1 MDDRGFVR
9 EIGSCDCGGWGVPQ
23 HAIWELENQRNPSL
37 KVWEAGKP
45 LVSLSVWRRRL
56 GTWGLQVQVL
66 GSNCNVG
73 PIVIFSLL
81 LLCVKGCYVGSPSIL
96 VLAGGWR
103 TWSSGE
109 QEKRV
114 PQLQEKQRIHLS
126 SAFLF
131 YLSPRSIGWCPPSLV
146 RAGFIYSVHWPKY
159 QSPPGNTLADT
170 PRTYALLVIWAS
182 LNPVKLTPKINH
194 HTLR

>member
-1 MDDRGFVR
+1 MTEDLLERLARVTVEAEEFHNMPSESWRTRG
-9 EIGSCDCGGWGVPQ
+9 IQ
-23 HAIWELENQRNPSL
+23 
-37 KVWEAGKP
+37 
-45 LVSLSVWRRRL
+45 VWRSEKQ
-56 GTWGLQVQVL
+56 GSHWCHSQSDAGDWEPGGLQVQVL